1 MLDLIFGQD
10 EVDEVAVQVLD
21 WVKHPQSQPRIPR
34 SGPFAIS
41 LSGPM
46 GSGKTTLIRAMGKY
60 LGCNPLPTS
69 PTFSLI
75 QTYRSANGGQVVH
88 ADLFR
93 LRNPQEWLALDLE
106 ILVAGAE
113 WLWVEWPEK
122 AMDFMPEGM
131 AHFELETCTDSIP
144 QTTLTLQRRLR
155 FQGWAS

>member
-1 MLDLIFGQD
+1 MLDLIFGLD

-21 WVKHPQSQPRIPR
+21 WVKHQQGQRRIPW

-46 GSGKTTLIRAMGKY
+46 GGGKTTLIRAMGKY

-75 QTYRSANGGQVVH
+75 QTYMTAKGEQVVH

-93 LRNPQEWLALDLE
+93 LRNAQEWLALDLE
-106 ILVAGAE
+106 ILVAGAL

>member
-1 MLDLIFGQD
+1 MLDLIFGLD

-21 WVKHPQSQPRIPR
+21 WVKHQQGQRRIPW

-46 GSGKTTLIRAMGKY
+46 GSGKTTLIRSMGKH

-75 QTYRSANGGQVVH
+75 QTYMTANGEQVVH

-93 LRNPQEWLALDLE
+93 LRNAQEWLALDLE
-106 ILVAGAE
+106 ILVAGAL

-122 AMDFMPEGM
+122 AKDFMPEGM

>member
-1 MLDLIFGQD
+1 
-10 EVDEVAVQVLD
+10 
-21 WVKHPQSQPRIPR
+21 
-34 SGPFAIS
+34 
-41 LSGPM
+41 M
-46 GSGKTTLIRAMGKY
+46 GSGKTTLIRAMGKH

-75 QTYRSANGGQVVH
+75 QTYMTANGGQVVH

>member
-1 MLDLIFGQD
+1 MLDLIFGLD
-10 EVDEVAVQVLD
+10 EVDEVAVQVLE
-21 WVKHPQSQPRIPR
+21 WVKHERGQKTIPR

-46 GSGKTTLIRAMGKY
+46 GSGKTTLIRAMGEH

-75 QTYRSANGGQVVH
+75 QTYMTPKRGQVVH

-93 LRNPQEWLALDLE
+93 LRNAQEWLALDLE
-106 ILVAGAE
+106 NLAAGAV

-131 AHFELETCTDSIP
+131 AHFELEACTDSTP
-144 QTTLTLQRRLR
+144 SATLTHQRRLR
-155 FQGWAS
+155 FLGWAP

>member
-1 MLDLIFGQD
+1 MLDLIFGLD

-21 WVKHPQSQPRIPR
+21 WVKHQQGQRRIPW

-46 GSGKTTLIRAMGKY
+46 GSGKTTLIRAMGKH

-75 QTYRSANGGQVVH
+75 QTYMTANGEQVVH

-93 LRNPQEWLALDLE
+93 LRNAQEWLALDLE
-106 ILVAGAE
+106 ILVAGAL

-122 AMDFMPEGM
+122 AKDFMPEGM
-131 AHFELETCTDSIP
+131 AHFELETCTDSIT